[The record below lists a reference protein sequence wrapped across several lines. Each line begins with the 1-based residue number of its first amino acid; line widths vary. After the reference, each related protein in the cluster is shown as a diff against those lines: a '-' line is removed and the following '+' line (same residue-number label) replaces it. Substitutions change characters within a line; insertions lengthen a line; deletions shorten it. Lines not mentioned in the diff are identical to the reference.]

1 VNGDSTSPVYVFLK
15 EAKNVRKIKWNFE
28 VMIPFYMPLA
38 IFVLRPFFSFPQ
50 KFLVDREGNVV
61 QHFGELVQPNELVAP
76 IEEVLKKKAN

>member
-1 VNGDSTSPVYVFLK
+1 MFLK

-28 VMIPFYMPLA
+28 VMIPFYSLLLCL
-38 IFVLRPFFSFPQ
+38 IVVLSPSSLPSQ